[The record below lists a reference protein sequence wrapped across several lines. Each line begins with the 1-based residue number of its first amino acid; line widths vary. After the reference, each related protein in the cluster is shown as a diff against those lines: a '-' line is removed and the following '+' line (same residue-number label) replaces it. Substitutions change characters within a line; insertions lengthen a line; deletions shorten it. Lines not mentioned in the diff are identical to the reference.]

1 MKKQLFLGL
10 AILVFSSAMARIDT
24 IIPKSKI
31 TDVTVFFSGAQIKQS
46 AEIKINKGKTIIL
59 FDNLPRD
66 INEKSIQVQSINNCK
81 ILSVKHQ
88 ILDEQSRNK
97 SPQELDIENKIEAQ
111 NLKVKELKNKLDVF
125 EIEEKLLTDNS
136 LLSKK
141 NTGTTIAQIKE
152 AADYYRLKFNEIRQ
166 NKLNVVT
173 EANKIVSA
181 NKALYAQLN
190 AITSKKRLAYSQVLV
205 AIEAENNI
213 NTTMQFNYYLASA
226 AWNPQYD
233 FRVDKVTQPLSIVY
247 NAIIFQSTGEDW
259 DNVNLK
265 LSTTNPSLTSEK
277 PDLETWYVGGGY
289 HPSYAKVSY
298 SKQVDAN
305 MLNFGALKISL
316 KDASTNEPIAFGTVI
331 VSDDN
336 GGQAG
341 VGQTDIDGNVTI
353 KPLANG
359 KYQVKALYT
368 GFTTKMVNNVY
379 VQSGRTAYTNID
391 MEGGIELGEVMV
403 AAYNQPLLDSDTK
416 SGGTIIREE
425 YSNLSSKSSLNSVSS
440 KVAGTNLNIRGGRSS
455 SVSYYYDDNA
465 STIQNLK
472 KEMNEIKPNL
482 EYAIEI
488 PYSILSDGKDNLV
501 KIKETPIAAEY
512 VYYAAPKLD
521 KEVFVQASIIDWQK
535 LNLLSGKSSVYLNGT
550 FTGESEID
558 ADQISDTLQLSLGR
572 EKNILVQRER
582 NRLIKDKRSA
592 GSNIKE
598 TFAWDITVKN
608 NNAQKVKLIL
618 EDQIPVSER
627 TSIQI
632 ELLEMANAVKHE
644 KTGKLT
650 WELSLEPN
658 EKKVISY
665 KYSIKYPKSS
675 GIDLE

>member
-10 AILVFSSAMARIDT
+10 AILVFVNTAARIDT

-31 TDVTVFFSGAQIKQS
+31 TDVTVFFSGAQIKRS

-88 ILDEQSRNK
+88 ILDEQSSNK
-97 SPQELDIENKIEAQ
+97 SPQELEIENKIEAQ
-111 NLKVKELKNKLDVF
+111 SLKVKELKNKLDVF

-141 NTGTTIAQIKE
+141 NTGTGIAQIKE

-166 NKLNVVT
+166 SKLNLVT
-173 EANKIVSA
+173 EANKIVA
-181 NKALYAQLN
+181 INKTLYAQLN
-190 AITSKKRLAYSQVLV
+190 AITSKKRLAYAQVLV
-205 AIEAENNI
+205 AIEAESNI

-298 SKQVDAN
+298 SKQVDAT

-331 VSDDN
+331 VTDDN
-336 GGQAG
+336 GGQTG

-368 GFTTKMVNNVY
+368 GFTPKMVNNVY

-391 MEGGIELGEVMV
+391 MEGGKELDEVQIV
-403 AAYNQPLLDSDTK
+403 AYNEPLIDPDTR
-416 SGGTIIREE
+416 SGGTITREE
-425 YSNLSSKSSLNSVSS
+425 YTNMSQKSINSVSS
-440 KVAGTNLNIRGGRSS
+440 KVAGIHMNIRGGRASS
-455 SVSYYYDDNA
+455 KSYYYDDNA
-465 STIQNLK
+465 TTIQNLK
-472 KEMNEIKPNL
+472 KEMNEVKPNL

-501 KIKETPIAAEY
+501 KIKETPIAADY

-550 FTGESEID
+550 FTGESEIN
-558 ADQISDTLQLSLGR
+558 ADQLSDTLQLSLGR

-582 NRLIKDKRSA
+582 NRLIKDKRTF

-598 TFAWDITVKN
+598 TFAWDITIKN

-618 EDQIPVSER
+618 EDQYPVSER
-627 TSIQI
+627 TSIQV
-632 ELLEMANAVKHE
+632 ELLEMANAVKNE

-650 WELSLEPN
+650 WELFLEPN
-658 EKKVISY
+658 EKRLISY
-665 KYSIKYPKSS
+665 KYSIKYPKSA